1 MSENT
6 IYLNNILT
14 VLAFLPKNIKL
25 TIISIE
31 VFSQRLLIIIKL
43 IENKQVF
50 FHFESRVEQSKYSW
64 KQKQNF
70 NLHQGLF
77 CIFKMIFLLLSS
89 QLRWNLVFKQILKNK
104 KYKKTI
110 KISLK
115 TKKNLCQRAFYLFK
129 MVFFSYYHVNWGAIW
144 Y

>member
-50 FHFESRVEQSKYSW
+50 FHFKSRVEQSKYSW
-64 KQKQNF
+64 KQKKKKKLASRAILYFQNDF
-70 NLHQGLF
+70 F
-77 CIFKMIFLLLSS
+77 VI
-89 QLRWNLVFKQILKNK
+89 
-104 KYKKTI
+104 I
-110 KISLK
+110 KSIEMK
-115 TKKNLCQRAFYLFK
+115 F
-129 MVFFSYYHVNWGAIW
+129 GI
-144 Y
+144 